1 MSSTHRDWNHDLR
14 TLLRTTRDSLVPP
27 PAHRVAALDFGDSQR
42 LGESG
47 IAQTTM
53 PDTPSPRGPSPRGPS
68 INRGAPGT
76 HIAAL
81 QDRVGH
87 LEEDAE
93 VLARAKFFVAVD
105 TLHVRFFIQI
115 VSVL

>member
-53 PDTPSPRGPSPRGPS
+53 PDTPSPRGPPNIPARISPAVR
-68 INRGAPGT
+68 T
-76 HIAAL
+76 L
-81 QDRVGH
+81 QERVGRA
-87 LEEDAE
+87 EEDVKA
-93 VLARAKFFVAVD
+93 L
-105 TLHVRFFIQI
+105 TN
-115 VSVL
+115 SVN